1 MKKAFVTFLLFFS
14 MGLIFSIEYFVGK
27 DLSDFCLLQVNE
39 NDPLVVYEQ
48 NDSIKGFLKTEMQ
61 IEEKDISFVSN
72 VSNVQGLK
80 TYDYSVPI
88 VCFLGNYGEYFG
100 LFLVEFFN
108 NSFSDV
114 LFVPVGENF
123 VGNVEKIQIHNQNN
137 WINYSFILDGTLY
150 CVQWSVRDSKLEK
163 LFKFDFSERVD
174 DYQMLVE
181 EDSIYGYAISSED
194 DMFLFS
200 CIDGYIFS
208 EKQGKLLSKDVFL
221 SMSFL
226 GNKYCTYICG
236 SEKSIVKYENKNF
249 NKIIS
254 LNETDVLPL
263 LLYDNLDTT
272 KKISVVDDKITLND
286 RYQTQTSYDF
296 LEIIPIQ
303 DKVLLLIKNS
313 HGWKILETNFSETE
327 EYFID
332 INGSSE
338 FLQFH
343 LSDEYNLVFHDKEN
357 SQIVF
362 YDLINKKKNNFYTLV
377 DCEKNVQ
384 KRDVISLFLLTLKVE
399 NFDIVFLENGN
410 QIRTEEYLLIK
421 YTEKRNGKYCYALYN
436 NDGYIQIIE
445 FTE

>member
-39 NDPLVVYEQ
+39 NDALVVYEQ

-88 VCFLGNYGEYFG
+88 ICFLGNYDETFG

-108 NSFSDV
+108 NSFSEN
-114 LFVPVGENF
+114 LFVPIGENF
-123 VGNVEKIQIHNQNN
+123 VGNVENIQIQNQNN
-137 WINYSFILDGTLY
+137 WINYSFILDGTLC

-181 EDSIYGYAISSED
+181 EDSIYGYAISSKDEL
-194 DMFLFS
+194 FLFS

-208 EKQGKLLSKDVFL
+208 EKQGKLLSKDVSL

-236 SEKSIVKYENKNF
+236 SEKSIVKYDNKNF

-286 RYQTQTSYDF
+286 RYQSQTSYDF

-343 LSDEYNLVFHDKEN
+343 LSDEYNLVFYDKEN

-362 YDLINKKKNNFYTLV
+362 YDLINKNTNDIYTLNAS
-377 DCEKNVQ
+377 EKNIQ
-384 KRDVISLFLLTLKVE
+384 NKDDINLFLLTLKVN
-399 NFDIVFLENGN
+399 NFDIVFLDNETR
-410 QIRTEEYLLIK
+410 IKTEEYLSIK
-421 YTEKRNGKYCYALYN
+421 YTEKRNEKYYYALF
-436 NDGYIQIIE
+436 NDEGYIKIEE